1 MKREQAAGG
10 SPGPGASVSVAVA
23 QAEAVV
29 GDIEANLSTLAVLIE
44 RAAGEGADVVVTP
57 ELFATG
63 YDPAGAWRHDG
74 EAVRGAL
81 AELARASEVAVVGST
96 IETRHDGGARHYI
109 AASFFD
115 PSGRELARSLKAH
128 LFGPAERAHLG
139 SLGYGSVFEFQ
150 GMRCAMGTCY
160 DVEFPEFVRHGARA
174 GAQLFLVP
182 TAVPSAHHEESGRGP
197 AWSYD
202 ATQTSLLQVP
212 ARALENGVAIAYANH
227 AAEGFTAHSCIATPY
242 GRNAALIE
250 SGEGVAVVRVEAASI
265 EAARRLNTYLE
276 DLDRQRPRNE

>member
-1 MKREQAAGG
+1 MA
-10 SPGPGASVSVAVA
+10 VAVA

-29 GDIEANLSTLAVLIE
+29 GDIEANLSTLAALIG
-44 RAAGEGADVVVTP
+44 RAADEGADVVVTP

-74 EAVRGAL
+74 AALRAAL
-81 AELARASEVAVVGST
+81 AELARAHGIAVVGST
-96 IETRHDGGARHYI
+96 IETRNDDGAPRHYI
-109 AASFFD
+109 AASFFAA
-115 PSGRELARSLKAH
+115 SGRELARSLKAH
-128 LFGPAERAHLG
+128 LFGPTERAHLG
-139 SLGYGSVFEFQ
+139 AVGYGSVFEFN

-182 TAVPSAHHEESGRGP
+182 TAVPAIHQQEPGRSA

-227 AAEGFTAHSCIATPY
+227 AAAGFTAHSCIATPY

-250 SGEGVAVVRVEAASI
+250 AGEGVAVVRVDAASI
-265 EAARRLNTYLE
+265 DAARRLNTYLA
-276 DLDRQRPRNE
+276 DLDRPRGAARPE